1 MTQATDNPTALDE
14 LSQRVSRLEDVH
26 AIEQLKYRYAGY
38 CDNSY
43 DPEGIASLFTE
54 SGRWVVDG
62 EGGTMTGHE
71 EIKAHFR
78 ALAEKITWAQHYM
91 IAPKVDLSEDGQS
104 ATGYFY
110 LLCLCTIEQ
119 TDDPA
124 EKDAVILTLNYVDK
138 FVKRDGSWYFQ
149 ELLGRTH
156 QVSNW
161 DQGWVNQPFRP

>member
-1 MTQATDNPTALDE
+1 MTQATETSAALE
-14 LSQRVSRLEDVH
+14 TIEQRLGRLEDVR

-54 SGRWVVDG
+54 DGRWVVDG
-62 EGGTMTGHE
+62 EGGSMTGHE
-71 EIKAHFR
+71 EIKKHFR
-78 ALAEKITWAQHYM
+78 ELSKKITWAQHYM
-91 IAPKVDLSEDGQS
+91 IAPRVDLSEDGQS

-110 LLCLCTIEQ
+110 LLCLCTIER
-119 TDDPA
+119 TGEPT
-124 EKDAVILTLNYVDK
+124 EKDAVILTINYVDQ
-138 FVKRDGSWYFQ
+138 FAKRDGQWYFQ

-161 DQGWVNQPFRP
+161 DQGWVNQPFRG